1 MKHHEQIR
9 SLFLGL
15 AALTCAFIGQS
26 AAVPSLPSAEV
37 STALNVAVG
46 AIGLLLVAPALAR
59 LLADR
64 QFAGVSLTA
73 LGVPLATL
81 FACGMIYLVIS
92 GRAPAGALI
101 ALGVGGVALA
111 LLGVRQFWRADQA
124 PIGA

>member
-1 MKHHEQIR
+1 MKHNAKIR

-15 AALTCAFIGQS
+15 AALTCAFVDQS
-26 AAVPSLPSAEV
+26 GAVPGLPPAEV

-46 AIGLLLVAPALAR
+46 AIGLLLAVPALAR

-64 QFAGVSLTA
+64 QFAGVLLTA

-81 FACGMIYLVIS
+81 FGCGLIYSALTGQVPTGVLV
-92 GRAPAGALI
+92 
-101 ALGVGGVALA
+101 ALGVGGVVLA
-111 LLGVRQFWRADQA
+111 LLGFRQFWRGDNE